1 MRDGG
6 FWRVWWLRGKR
17 LYTYEQRLGKT
28 LMIGIYESFDGV
40 KDLTVERE
48 EDWKFEEVQVRK
60 GQGGDEEDTEVLDDD
75 V

>member
-1 MRDGG
+1 
-6 FWRVWWLRGKR
+6 
-17 LYTYEQRLGKT
+17 
-28 LMIGIYESFDGV
+28 MIGIYESFDWG
-40 KDLTVERE
+40 KGMTVERE